1 MPRKKA
7 NSLLKVGDLARA
19 ARKTVRAVRLYEEL
33 GLLQPVSRSSGGF
46 RLYTQD
52 AVGRVIWITKLQDM
66 GFSLPEIQALLRE
79 WENAQTA
86 PTAMRMVR
94 AIFAEKLREA
104 RDQIK
109 KMEALAT
116 DLEASL
122 RYLESCHGCE
132 PSHVQDDCKVCNH
145 HGHVPA
151 QTPDLVAGLAQNPD
165 KSWDVDLQELT
176 ENR

>member
-1 MPRKKA
+1 MTRRKVQKD
-7 NSLLKVGDLARA
+7 SLLKVGELARA
-19 ARKTVRAVRLYEEL
+19 CRKTVRAIHLYEEL

-46 RLYTQD
+46 RLYEPG
-52 AVGRVIWITKLQDM
+52 AVGRVIWIVKLQDM

-109 KMEALAT
+109 K
-116 DLEASL
+116 
-122 RYLESCHGCE
+122 
-132 PSHVQDDCKVCNH
+132 
-145 HGHVPA
+145 
-151 QTPDLVAGLAQNPD
+151 
-165 KSWDVDLQELT
+165 
-176 ENR
+176 